1 MKVIKTRLPKN
12 LYIQELQE
20 LTLDR
25 GKLVRRAQLVILR
38 ELQARSV
45 ALAHE
50 GHEEIDA
57 MLRNI
62 RDKVWLPHMAYKV
75 KRYMGS
81 WRPCHSTHLPK

>member
-1 MKVIKTRLPKN
+1 MKVVKTRLPKN

-20 LTLDR
+20 LSLDR
-25 GKLVRRAQLVILR
+25 GKLVRGAQL

-45 ALAHE
+45 ALSHE
-50 GHEEIDA
+50 GLEEIEA

-75 KRYMGS
+75 KRYMGL
-81 WRPCHSTHLPK
+81 WHPCYSRHLPK